1 MVRISA
7 AANDEHQTSPFP
19 LCVAY
24 IQIIPSLSMAVCLS
38 LDHVVL
44 FSAEVTLLQGFR
56 KKLQHLIFPV
66 PSSKKRNWMNFRDF
80 TLSFKSENALTE
92 AVQLYVK
99 AASFILKRSTHL
111 KTLNIGFYVSTLLYQ
126 VWNLNGRAACLN
138 HSSLRFLILHLNFV
152 TVTWDRMPRMRHF
165 QLAFGCPPQSLAAC
179 WVSGSAGVAREHHS
193 SFQVRISP

>member
-24 IQIIPSLSMAVCLS
+24 IQIIASLSMAVCLS

-66 PSSKKRNWMNFRDF
+66 PSSKKKELDEF
-80 TLSFKSENALTE
+80 
-92 AVQLYVK
+92 Q
-99 AASFILKRSTHL
+99 
-111 KTLNIGFYVSTLLYQ
+111 GFHTKL
-126 VWNLNGRAACLN
+126 
-138 HSSLRFLILHLNFV
+138 
-152 TVTWDRMPRMRHF
+152 
-165 QLAFGCPPQSLAAC
+165 
-179 WVSGSAGVAREHHS
+179 
-193 SFQVRISP
+193 